1 MPSVRRAGPAFALLL
16 LVLSVPTGAAT
27 PPGSAGFA
35 PAPAPAP
42 DGGHDALVARH
53 FGPDASAG
61 TPALAWDR
69 LHAAWRATPDLDR
82 RIEALAE
89 PAPRSPEAARARL
102 GLHGADLA
110 AHRLLAR
117 AVPGRDA
124 APHAAA
130 LEALVA
136 RVRASGDGTEGA
148 PWSVAS
154 RDDAL
159 VFLEARGLEPVGGYY
174 TAPRAHALLLRV
186 HARPGDTDLAAD
198 HWFDLSAVFSAWR
211 TKRAH
216 ALPAARLRPEH
227 LIEAFAGRGDA
238 FARASVAV
246 DLAQRK
252 AAGSELAAARRLR
265 EAVAGG
271 NGAAWYLLGDLYEG
285 AAEHGSPARRARARS
300 EAERAWGRAA
310 ELGIAYGHY
319 RLGGLALDRGART
332 NALKHL
338 ELAAAADYRPALRE
352 LAWALGAE
360 AASAEDRD
368 RVLDLLRRAADGG
381 GAEDRYS
388 FARWALLES
397 ASPEPHPEALAALR
411 ANVAAR
417 HPPSLALLGD
427 LHARGRHVPEDPVR
441 AHGLWLEAADLA
453 RTLETL
459 HGVARALLANAAG
472 PLHDPEAALRLLEP
486 VLRHTEAGRH
496 CLPCHATWGEAL
508 LAAGRR
514 DEARAVLGEALARA
528 ERREA
533 EAVERRVAALLA
545 RLPGAGEILASAAR

>member
-1 MPSVRRAGPAFALLL
+1 V
-16 LVLSVPTGAAT
+16 
-27 PPGSAGFA
+27 GFA
-35 PAPAPAP
+35 PTPAGA
-42 DGGHDALVARH
+42 GRGHDALVARH
-53 FGPDASAG
+53 FGADARAG
-61 TPALAWDR
+61 APPPAWVR

-89 PAPRSPEAARARL
+89 PAPRSAEAARARL
-102 GLHGADLA
+102 RLHGADLA
-110 AHRLLAR
+110 AHRFLAR
-117 AVPGRDA
+117 TLPGEEA

-130 LEALVA
+130 LDALLL
-136 RVRASGDGTEGA
+136 RVRATGDGTEA
-148 PWSVAS
+148 SPWSVAS

-174 TAPRAHALLLRV
+174 TAPRARALRLRV
-186 HARPGDTDLAAD
+186 HARAGGGGLAED
-198 HWFDLSAVFSAWR
+198 RWFDLSATFAAWR

-252 AAGSELAAARRLR
+252 AAGSELAAATRLR
-265 EAVAGG
+265 DAIAGG

-285 AAEHGSPARRARARS
+285 AAQEGSPTRRARARS
-300 EAERAWGRAA
+300 EAERAWTRAA
-310 ELGIAYGHY
+310 EFGIPYGHY
-319 RLGGLALDRGART
+319 RLGGLALDRGDRT
-332 NALKHL
+332 GGLHHL
-338 ELAAAADYRPALRE
+338 ELAAGADHRPALRE
-352 LAWALGAE
+352 LAWALGTE
-360 AASAEDRD
+360 AASVEDRA

-381 GAEDRYS
+381 GADDRYS

-397 ASPEPHPEALAALR
+397 TSPEPDPEALAALE

-417 HPPSLALLGD
+417 HAPSLALLGD

-441 AHGLWLEAADLA
+441 ARKLWLEAADLA

-459 HGVARALLANAAG
+459 HGVARALLANDAG
-472 PLHDPEAALRLLEP
+472 PLRDPAAALRILEP
-486 VLRHTEAGRH
+486 VLRHTEPGRA

-508 LAAGRR
+508 LAAGRT
-514 DEARAVLGEALARA
+514 DEARTVLTAALARA

-545 RLPGAGEILASAAR
+545 RLPGAGEILASAGP